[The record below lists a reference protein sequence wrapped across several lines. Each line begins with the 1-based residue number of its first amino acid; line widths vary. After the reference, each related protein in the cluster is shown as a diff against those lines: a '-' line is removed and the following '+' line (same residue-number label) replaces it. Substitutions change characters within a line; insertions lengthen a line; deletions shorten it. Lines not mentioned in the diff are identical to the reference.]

1 MATLSDFKITRAP
14 DDEFSIMIEDDDGNS
29 FEFEASIEQLDLIK
43 EAVDEYLED
52 DVEDHELVDDDDE
65 DEVDEL

>member
-1 MATLSDFKITRAP
+1 MAQLSDFKIARAP

-43 EAVDEYLED
+43 EAVDEHLED
-52 DVEDHELVDDDDE
+52 DVEDHELADDDDDE
-65 DEVDEL
+65 VEEL